1 MRSTIVV
8 LAALLALAGCASFD
22 GSSLVAG
29 KSTEAEVVGL
39 MGQPSDVRP
48 RAEGGKSLYFSR
60 LPFGRAIFKAT
71 IGPDGTLRGI
81 EQTLTDANIL
91 QVRAKTTKED
101 VRDLIGPPY
110 RTSREP
116 RMPWE
121 TWEYPWLNMARELRV
136 LWVSFSDDGLVRQ
149 VVEQHDYIA
158 DPPTGPAFP

>member
-1 MRSTIVV
+1 MRSAIVA

-22 GSSLVAG
+22 GSSLEPG
-29 KSTEAEVVGL
+29 RSTEAEVLAL

-60 LPFGRAIFKAT
+60 LPFGRVIYKAA

-81 EQTLTDANIL
+81 DQTLTEANIQKL
-91 QVRAKTTKED
+91 RAKVTKED
-101 VRDLIGPPY
+101 VRELIGPPY

-121 TWEYPWLNMARELRV
+121 TWEYPWLNTFRELRV
-136 LWVSFSDDGLVRQ
+136 LWVSFSDDGVARQ

-158 DPPTGPAFP
+158 DPPTGPGFP